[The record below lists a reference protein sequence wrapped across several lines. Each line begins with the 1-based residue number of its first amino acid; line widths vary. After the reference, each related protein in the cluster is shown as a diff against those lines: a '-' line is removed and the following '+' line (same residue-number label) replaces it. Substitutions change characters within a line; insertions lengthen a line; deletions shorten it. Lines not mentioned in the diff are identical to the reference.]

1 MAAKSVEE
9 RIQAIDQKIEKKK
22 QEIEALEASK
32 QKLLHPITMRTVMD
46 AAKKSGMTPAEIA
59 EKLGLEM

>member
-1 MAAKSVEE
+1 MAAKTVEE

-59 EKLGLEM
+59 EKLGLKM